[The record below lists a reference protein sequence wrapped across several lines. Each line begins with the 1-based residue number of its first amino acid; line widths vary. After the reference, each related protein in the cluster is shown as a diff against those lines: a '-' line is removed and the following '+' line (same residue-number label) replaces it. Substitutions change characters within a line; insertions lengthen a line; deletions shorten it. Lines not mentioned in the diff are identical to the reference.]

1 MTEPEAVERLL
12 GPVDRLTRVEVTADE
27 AHRAAIAAALGV
39 PVPETRFSFVRGD
52 RDGRPVG
59 WVYIGEE
66 KGLYEPITFAVAIA
80 PDASVEGV
88 AILVYRESRG
98 GEVSR
103 RRFLDQ
109 FRGKTARSPLRL
121 NKDILNITGATVS
134 SRAVTLGV
142 KKALVAFDVLDV
154 GAAAGHATR
163 SE

>member
-1 MTEPEAVERLL
+1 
-12 GPVDRLTRVEVTADE
+12 
-27 AHRAAIAAALGV
+27 
-39 PVPETRFSFVRGD
+39 
-52 RDGRPVG
+52 
-59 WVYIGEE
+59 
-66 KGLYEPITFAVAIA
+66 
-80 PDASVEGV
+80 
-88 AILVYRESRG
+88 
-98 GEVSR
+98 VSR